1 MLLSLNVKDFALIE
15 DIEINFKE
23 GLTVLTGETGAG
35 KSIIL
40 ESLSLIFA
48 KRSDQEMIRHGKE
61 KAIVEASFNLS
72 NDLQTFFELDK
83 SITIKREIDISGRHR
98 IYLNDKTITL
108 GYLKQL
114 TDKIG
119 SIHSQNDLYQLLD
132 QELYLGFIDQMEP
145 NTTNELISKYLLKR
159 SDYLD
164 ALKHLEKLK
173 KKEVLE
179 LEQKEFLEY
188 QLKELNAYNFKEK
201 EKLELVS
208 NISRLKNYDKTYSNI
223 KESLNDFENINI
235 DLIYATA
242 KRIEQISKYDNDYL
256 DKAEKLNDI
265 YYELTDIKSFINN
278 KQYDLDFDQNEF
290 DLMQERLYEIE
301 RLEKKYK
308 KDFNE
313 LITYIDLIKER
324 IELID
329 NYDGFIEK
337 YQNRVDKLALETK
350 NAGLNLRK
358 TRMKLAKVFEKEVI
372 KELKDLDLENTKFNI
387 VFNEDEKVT
396 FKEDGIDQVEF
407 YISLNE
413 GEPIKPLSKV
423 ASGGERARFMFAI
436 KTIYAKQNNLSL
448 LVLDEI
454 DIGIS
459 GKTAAKMA
467 KKMQVLSEELQ
478 LIVITHLP
486 QVAARANTHYGINK
500 SLINNRMQT
509 TIKELT
515 DSERIEMIA
524 LMLSDE
530 SLSHFAIEQAKMLL
544 KK

>member
-1 MLLSLNVKDFALIE
+1 MLLSLSVQDFALIE
-15 DIEINFKE
+15 DIKINFKE

-61 KAIVEASFNLS
+61 RATVEAIFKLPK
-72 NDLQTFFELDK
+72 DLQTFFELEEV
-83 SITIKREIDISGRHR
+83 ITIKRAIDISGRHR
-98 IYLNDKTITL
+98 ITLNDKTITL

-132 QELYLGFIDQMEP
+132 QELYLGFIDQMDP
-145 NTTNELISKYLLKR
+145 DLTKELLLKYLLKR
-159 SDYLD
+159 SDYLE
-164 ALKHLEKLK
+164 AKKHLDNLK
-173 KKEVLE
+173 TKENEE

-188 QLKELNAYNFKEK
+188 QIKELSAYQLIEDEK
-201 EKLELVS
+201 EALEIEI
-208 NISRLKNYDKTYSNI
+208 NRLKNYDKI
-223 KESLNDFENINI
+223 ARNINESI
-235 DLIYATA
+235 NNLTELNLDLVYTTA
-242 KRIEQISKYDNDYL
+242 KSLEEISRYDDEYEESS
-256 DKAEKLNDI
+256 KKLTDI
-265 YYELTDIKSFINN
+265 YYELTEISSFVNS

-290 DLMQERLYEIE
+290 DRMQERLFELE
-301 RLEKKYK
+301 RLEKKYNK
-308 KDFNE
+308 RINE
-313 LITYIDLIKER
+313 IIIYLDEIKER

-329 NYDGFIEK
+329 NYDSFIAK
-337 YQNRVDKLALETK
+337 YQTKVDKLADETK
-350 NAGLNLRK
+350 NLGLNLRK
-358 TRMKLAKVFEKEVI
+358 TRMKLAKIFEQEVI
-372 KELKDLDLENTKFNI
+372 KELKDLDLEDTSFNV
-387 VFNEDEKVT
+387 VFNKEDT
-396 FKEDGIDQVEF
+396 IFKEDGIDSIDF

-413 GEPIKPLSKV
+413 GEPIKPLSRV

-436 KTIYAKQNNLSL
+436 KTIYAKQNSLSL

-467 KKMQVLSEELQ
+467 NKMHVLSKNLQ

-486 QVAARANTHYGINK
+486 QVAARADAHFGIK
-500 SLINNRMQT
+500 KTLINNRMQT
-509 TIKELT
+509 VINELT
-515 DSERIEMIA
+515 ENERIEMIA
-524 LMLSDE
+524 FMLSDE

>member
-15 DIEINFKE
+15 DIAINFKE

-48 KRSDQEMIRHGKE
+48 KRSDQEMIRHGRD
-61 KAIVEASFNLS
+61 KAIVEASFKLS
-72 NDLQTFFELDK
+72 KELQTFFDLSEV
-83 SITIKREIDISGRHR
+83 ITIKREIDISGRHR
-98 IYLNDKTITL
+98 IYLNEKTITL

-145 NTTNELISKYLLKR
+145 NTTNNLISKYLLKR

-173 KKEVLE
+173 KKEVME

-188 QLKELNAYNFKEK
+188 QLKELNAYNFLENEK
-201 EKLELVS
+201 EELVN
-208 NISRLKNYDKTYSNI
+208 NINQLKNFDKIASNI
-223 KESLNDFENINI
+223 KESLENFENINI

-242 KRIEQISKYDNDYL
+242 KNIEDISKYDQEYL
-256 DKAEKLNDI
+256 EKKEKLNDI
-265 YYELTDIKSFINN
+265 YYELADIKSFINN
-278 KQYDLDFDQNEF
+278 KQYALDFDQNEF

-313 LITYIDLIKER
+313 LIIYIDEIKER

-337 YQNRVDKLALETK
+337 YQNKVDKLELDTK
-350 NAGLNLRK
+350 NAGLTLRK
-358 TRMKLAKVFEKEVI
+358 TRMKLAKIFEKEVI
-372 KELKDLDLENTKFNI
+372 RELKDLDLENTKFNI
-387 VFNEDEKVT
+387 EFNEDEKVS

-413 GEPIKPLSKV
+413 GEPIKQLSKV

-467 KKMQVLSEELQ
+467 NKMQNLSRDLQ

-500 SLINNRMQT
+500 SLVNNRMQT

-515 DSERIEMIA
+515 ESERIEMIA